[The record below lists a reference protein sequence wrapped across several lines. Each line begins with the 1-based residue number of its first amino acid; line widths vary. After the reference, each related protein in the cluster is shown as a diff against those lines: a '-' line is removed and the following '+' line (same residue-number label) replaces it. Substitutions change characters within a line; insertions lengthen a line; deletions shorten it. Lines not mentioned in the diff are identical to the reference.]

1 MEKYQVALMMLSIN
15 IFLISMLLYKI
26 IRFQKRMLDIMN
38 DVIDVVDVMNT
49 CNKELC
55 KGLIHGGKSN
65 DNKNA
70 RPED

>member
-1 MEKYQVALMMLSIN
+1 MEKYQIVLMMLSIN

-38 DVIDVVDVMNT
+38 DVIDVVDIMNT

-65 DNKNA
+65 DN
-70 RPED
+70 